1 MVHQGRTRNAEEY
14 YREALELVPN
24 HPLIL
29 YNLSVCYSRKG
40 NWQEAIDSLTILFE
54 IEPNH
59 SAGWALLGNI
69 YDQIDQFDTA
79 IDCYNK
85 ALKLA

>member
-1 MVHQGRTRNAEEY
+1 MQMEY

-40 NWQEAIDSLTILFE
+40 NWQEAIDSL
-54 IEPNH
+54 N
-59 SAGWALLGNI
+59 
-69 YDQIDQFDTA
+69 
-79 IDCYNK
+79 
-85 ALKLA
+85 